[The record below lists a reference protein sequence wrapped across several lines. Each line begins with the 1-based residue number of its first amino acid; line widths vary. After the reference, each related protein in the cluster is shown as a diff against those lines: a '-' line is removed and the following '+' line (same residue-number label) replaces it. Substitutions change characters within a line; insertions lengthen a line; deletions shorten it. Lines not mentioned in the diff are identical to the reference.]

1 LKCFDVLKGSDKSLH
16 HPYDLIYSFTC
27 GIIEDGD
34 NFVIIVAMAILI
46 LCRSFCGNFG
56 VRQHLNWELHVSFF
70 IKRVCLRGHIGCQF
84 YLSTGFWK
92 CLYII

>member
-1 LKCFDVLKGSDKSLH
+1 M
-16 HPYDLIYSFTC
+16 ISFTF
-27 GIIEDGD
+27 GIMEESDD
-34 NFVIIVAMAILI
+34 FVTIVAMAVMILFKRFHDDFI
-46 LCRSFCGNFG
+46 